1 MSGDAVI
8 SWNSRD
14 FQPYFNSTASNV
26 LYGYWSHDIGGHW
39 GGINRIDPEMYTRW
53 MQFGA
58 MSPIMRSHSTK
69 NSNLKKEPWVFNY
82 DITLVLRNTVRQ
94 RYTMA
99 PYIYSMARKAYD
111 EALSLCRPMY
121 YDYPTTD
128 EAYSSRNEYMFGAR
142 MPVSP
147 ITSPMS
153 GKYSVQKTWLPEG
166 EWFELA
172 TGSMVK
178 GGGVVE
184 RHYAIDE
191 YPIFVKG
198 GSVLPF
204 YGDNVENLQ
213 RNDEDVVVNVFPGN
227 EGGEFSMYED
237 NGDDQN
243 YATEY
248 ATTALSSKVE
258 GNNLTVT
265 IGARQGSYKDMPAR
279 RKFSVKVFNRF
290 LPISATVNGKPVE
303 CTYCGEDF
311 AVIVDVPE
319 TDCSV
324 EKVVK
329 LTFADTEVSLD
340 GMKAIS
346 HRMAKEMQGLKY
358 RDSGIIFRKAFGI
371 LGSLAEALNYAKVA
385 DQPLIVMDFMDSYNR
400 LPELLVVQEQN
411 EEQSKAFL
419 EAVDWKK

>member
-1 MSGDAVI
+1 
-8 SWNSRD
+8 
-14 FQPYFNSTASNV
+14 
-26 LYGYWSHDIGGHW
+26 
-39 GGINRIDPEMYTRW
+39 
-53 MQFGA
+53 
-58 MSPIMRSHSTK
+58 
-69 NSNLKKEPWVFNY
+69 
-82 DITLVLRNTVRQ
+82 
-94 RYTMA
+94 
-99 PYIYSMARKAYD
+99 
-111 EALSLCRPMY
+111 
-121 YDYPTTD
+121 
-128 EAYSSRNEYMFGAR
+128 
-142 MPVSP
+142 
-147 ITSPMS
+147 
-153 GKYSVQKTWLPEG
+153 
-166 EWFELA
+166 
-172 TGSMVK
+172 MVK

-346 HRMAKEMQGLKY
+346 HRMAKEMEALKY